1 MAPDRT
7 PAKAHG
13 NAFGNAFGKVFI
25 ATSVDGFIARP
36 DGSLD
41 WLPAGGDGGEDYGYA
56 AFMKTVDG
64 IVMGRSTYE
73 SVLGFDGWPFEKPV
87 VVMSRTL
94 GAGDVP
100 AHLRGKL
107 RITSVQPAQLVA
119 ELRAEGW
126 SSAYIDGGAV
136 IRAFLAAGE
145 IGEMTITRVPVLIGA
160 GRPLFGDIGCDL
172 RLTCLASQAY
182 PSGMVSTRYRVE
194 AGGRV
199 MVRNGGGDE

>member
-1 MAPDRT
+1 MARNIASD
-7 PAKAHG
+7 K
-13 NAFGNAFGKVFI
+13 AFGKVFI

-41 WLPAGGDGGEDYGYA
+41 WLPASEEGGGEDYGYA
-56 AFMKTVDG
+56 AFMATVDG

-73 SVLGFDGWPFEKPV
+73 SVLGFDAWPFEKPV

-94 GAGDVP
+94 AAADVP
-100 AHLRGKL
+100 DHLAGRL
-107 RITSVQPAQLVA
+107 RITDAQPGALAAQ
-119 ELRAEGW
+119 LRAEGW
-126 SSAYIDGGAV
+126 RHAYIDGGAV
-136 IRAFLAAGE
+136 IRAFLAVGE

-172 RLTCLASQAY
+172 RLDCLGSQAY
-182 PSGMVSTRYRVE
+182 ANGMVSTRYLVR

-199 MVRNGGGDE
+199 RGGGDE

>member
-1 MAPDRT
+1 MPRQSTPD
-7 PAKAHG
+7 KV
-13 NAFGNAFGKVFI
+13 FGKVFI

-41 WLPAGGDGGEDYGYA
+41 WLPASEQGGEDYGYA
-56 AFMKTVDG
+56 AFMQTVDG

-73 SVLGFDGWPFEKPV
+73 SVLGFDAWPFDKPV

-94 GAGDVP
+94 AASDVP
-100 AHLRGKL
+100 AHLAGRL
-107 RITSVQPAQLVA
+107 RITDAQPAPLVA
-119 ELRAEGW
+119 ELRAQGW
-126 SSAYIDGGAV
+126 RHAYIDGGAV

-172 RLTCLASQAY
+172 RLDCLGSQAY
-182 PSGMVSTRYRVE
+182 ANGMVSTRYGVRD
-194 AGGRV
+194 GGRV
-199 MVRNGGGDE
+199 RSDGNE

>member
-1 MAPDRT
+1 MAPAR
-7 PAKAHG
+7 AQSK
-13 NAFGNAFGKVFI
+13 AFGKVFI

-41 WLPAGGDGGEDYGYA
+41 WLPAGGEGGEDYGYA
-56 AFMKTVDG
+56 AFMQTVDG
-64 IVMGRSTYE
+64 IVMGRFTYE
-73 SVLGFDGWPFEKPV
+73 SVLGFESWPFDKPV
-87 VVMSRTL
+87 VGMSRTL

-100 AHLRGKL
+100 AHLGGKL
-107 RITSVQPAQLVA
+107 RITAAQPAQLVA

-145 IGEMTITRVPVLIGA
+145 VGEMTLTRVPVLIGA

-172 RLTCLASQAY
+172 RLECLGSQAY
-182 PSGMVSTRYRVE
+182 PGGMVSTRYRVQP
-194 AGGRV
+194 GGRV
-199 MVRNGGGDE
+199 KVPGGDGDGDSRGGSNA

>member
-1 MAPDRT
+1 MA
-7 PAKAHG
+7 PAKALS
-13 NAFGNAFGKVFI
+13 NAFGKVFI

-41 WLPAGGDGGEDYGYA
+41 WLPVGGDGGDGGDGGEDYGYA
-56 AFMKTVDG
+56 AFMRTVDG

-73 SVLGFDGWPFEKPV
+73 SVLGFESWPFDKPV

-107 RITSVQPAQLVA
+107 RITSAQPAQLVA

-126 SSAYIDGGAV
+126 GSAYIDGGAV

-145 IGEMTITRVPVLIGA
+145 VGEMTITRVPVLIGA

-172 RLTCLASQAY
+172 RLACLASQTY

-199 MVRNGGGDE
+199 MARNGGGDE